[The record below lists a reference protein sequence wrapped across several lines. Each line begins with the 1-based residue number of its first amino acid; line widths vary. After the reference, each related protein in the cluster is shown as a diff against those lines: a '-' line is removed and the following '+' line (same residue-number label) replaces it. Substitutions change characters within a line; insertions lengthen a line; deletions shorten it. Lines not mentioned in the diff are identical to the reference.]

1 MSEERILNLLN
12 NKKYIEAKKLIS
24 NLMRIEKK
32 NSKYNFYYGLILA
45 NEKKNSKMQ

>member
-32 NSKYNFYYGLILA
+32 IQNIIFIMALFWLM
-45 NEKKNSKMQ
+45 KKNSKMQ

>member
-24 NLMRIEKK
+24 NLMRIEKIQ
-32 NSKYNFYYGLILA
+32 NIIFIMALFC
-45 NEKKNSKMQ
+45 